1 MIDFLTGWPIVVA
14 AFVIPLI
21 ATIRTRLW
29 WWTGLITAI
38 AGVVAVTEVV
48 ALRASG
54 QTISNHVGDFIAA
67 EPLEGM
73 VLLASLATGYVL
85 LLLHLWAEGKENAE
99 DKKHE

>member
-1 MIDFLTGWPIVVA
+1 MIDFLTGWPVVVA
-14 AFVIPLI
+14 AFVVPLV

-29 WWTGLITAI
+29 WWTGLILAI
-38 AGVVAVTEVV
+38 AGVVAVTEAV
-48 ALRASG
+48 AVKVSG

-73 VLLASLATGYVL
+73 ILLASMATGYAL

-99 DKKHE
+99 DMEHE